1 METIPSIY
9 WMIVIAAI
17 AILICFVLYQLGM
30 LLKDSRRTL
39 QNVEGITSTV
49 KGTVEEVNETII
61 KPIRGIGTGI
71 SAVSGF
77 VSGLKGDSKEE

>member
-1 METIPSIY
+1 
-9 WMIVIAAI
+9 MIVIAAI